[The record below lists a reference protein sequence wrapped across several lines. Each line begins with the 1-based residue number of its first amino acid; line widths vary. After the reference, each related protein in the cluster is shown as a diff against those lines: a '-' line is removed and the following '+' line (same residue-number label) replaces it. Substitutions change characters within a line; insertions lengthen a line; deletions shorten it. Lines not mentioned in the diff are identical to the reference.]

1 MQHNRKTAAPAT
13 GGLAA
18 KQPLHLLV
26 IDDDATQRKLVSLAA
41 AKAGHAVTFAISC
54 ADAIAKLGEQRFD
67 CVTLDLALGDGDGL
81 EVLRAMSATGQTVP
95 VIVIS
100 GMDRVRREECRFMA
114 RALGVEMKSL
124 PKPVDLA
131 ALRVLLANLRYQSLG
146 LPMIHMWGGVAVNN
160 VADDH
165 RD

>member
-1 MQHNRKTAAPAT
+1 MQHRQKIAAVAA
-13 GGLAA
+13 GGVAA

-54 ADAIAKLGEQRFD
+54 ADAIVKLRERQFD

-81 EVLRAMSATGQTVP
+81 DVLKAMNATGQTVP

-100 GMDRVRREECRFMA
+100 GMDRVRREESRFMA
-114 RALGVEMKSL
+114 RALGIEMKSL

-131 ALRVLLANLRYQSLG
+131 ALRILLANLRYQSLG
-146 LPMIHMWGGVAVNN
+146 LPMIHMWGGVAVSNL
-160 VADDH
+160 ADDH
-165 RD
+165 RN

>member
-1 MQHNRKTAAPAT
+1 MQHKPKTAAAAA
-13 GGLAA
+13 GGPAA
-18 KQPLHLLV
+18 KQPLRLLV
-26 IDDDATQRKLVSLAA
+26 IDDDAAQRKLVSLAA
-41 AKAGHAVTFAISC
+41 AKAGHAVTFAVSC
-54 ADAIAKLGEQRFD
+54 ADAIAKLGERQFD

-81 EVLRAMSATGQTVP
+81 EVLKAMNATGQTVP

-100 GMDRVRREECRFMA
+100 GMDRLRREESRFTA
-114 RALGVEMKSL
+114 RALGIEMKSL

-160 VADDH
+160 LADDH

>member
-1 MQHNRKTAAPAT
+1 MQDKQKMAAAAV
-13 GGLAA
+13 GGAAA
-18 KQPLHLLV
+18 KQALHLLV

-54 ADAIAKLGEQRFD
+54 ADAIAKLRERQFD

-81 EVLRAMSATGQTVP
+81 EVLKAMNATGQTVP

-100 GMDRVRREECRFMA
+100 GMDRVRREESRFMA
-114 RALGVEMKSL
+114 RALGIEMKSL

-146 LPMIHMWGGVAVNN
+146 LPMIHMWGGVAVSNL
-160 VADDH
+160 ADDH
-165 RD
+165 RN